1 MALTLPWKAALAKV
15 ALYSLQL
22 GALAS
27 ACDEKTCISPC
38 PQRLSVPESHSSHL
52 HILIKPYQ
60 VPGTEPTG
68 LVATEPATLQNK

>member
-1 MALTLPWKAALAKV
+1 MALTLQWKAALAKV
-15 ALYSLQL
+15 ALHSLQL

-27 ACDEKTCISPC
+27 ACDEKTCVSPR
-38 PQRLSVPESHSSHL
+38 PQRLSVPESPSSHL

-68 LVATEPATLQNK
+68 LVTTEPATLQNK

>member
-1 MALTLPWKAALAKV
+1 MALTLQWKAALAKV

-27 ACDEKTCISPC
+27 ACDEKTCVSPRL
-38 PQRLSVPESHSSHL
+38 QRLSIPESHPSHL
-52 HILIKPYQ
+52 HTLIKPYQ